1 MPTSAAID
9 HYAIL
14 TAMLAPAFFLTA
26 TASLILSANNRLAR
40 VVDRLRALIR
50 EVEEPQDE
58 EDLIVLEHNIARQ
71 RKRSMR
77 ILHAGRLLY
86 WAISCF
92 VATSLTVAVD
102 AFLGFRLG
110 MLPTV
115 FAVFGVLG
123 LFGASILLSHESRLA
138 VAAVNEEMDQAHAR
152 ARRRRK
158 VVVPES

>member
-9 HYAIL
+9 HYSIL

-71 RKRSMR
+71 RKRSLR

-92 VATSLTVAVD
+92 VATSLSVAVD

-110 MLPTV
+110 MLPTI
-115 FAVFGVLG
+115 FAVTGVLG
-123 LFGASILLSHESRLA
+123 LFGASLLLSQESRLA
-138 VAAVNEEMDQAHAR
+138 VTAVNEEMDQAHAR

-158 VVVPES
+158 VIVPEA